1 MIDRLY
7 KNHCTGCSACVNICP
22 QNSIMMKAEH
32 DGFLYPVIDR
42 KTCIQCNLCEK
53 VCPSLVQFLDEDK
66 KEPKV
71 KAAWSL
77 DRGVRWH
84 STSGGIFTELAKS
97 FLTQGNYVV
106 GARYT
111 EKFLVEHYIIQK
123 IDEISILRQSKY
135 VQSDK
140 KEVFKQIK
148 ALLEV
153 GKKVLFVGSPCE
165 VAGLYGFLQKKY
177 TGLVTVDFV
186 CLGAN
191 SPKVYLKFL
200 EMLEEKYNSKIKKI
214 WFKNKTYGWN
224 RFSTK
229 VEFVNGDYYLK
240 DRNDDYFMR
249 GYIGQNK
256 FYTRPSCSECQYKK
270 IPRVAD
276 LTLADFWGIAN
287 KDKNLDDDMGTSL
300 VMINSSEGEKLFA
313 EIQSEIYSYD
323 CELSDALHGNMA
335 IFNSVKLDSRRN
347 DFYNDLDVLRFDKLI
362 NIYCK
367 VSIKKRS
374 VDIIKKILVYFHK
387 VFC

>member
-1 MIDRLY
+1 MIDKLSR
-7 KNHCTGCSACVNICP
+7 NRCTGCSACVNICP
-22 QNSIMMKAEH
+22 RNSIIMEAEH
-32 DGFLYPVIDR
+32 DGFLYPVINK
-42 KTCIQCNLCEK
+42 KTCIHCNLCEK
-53 VCPSLVQFLDEDK
+53 VCPSLVQILDEDK

-77 DRGVRWH
+77 DKEVRWH

-97 FLTQGNYVV
+97 FLTEGSYVV

-111 EKFLVEHYIIQK
+111 EEFLVEHYIIQT

-140 KEVFKQIK
+140 KDIFKQIK
-148 ALLEV
+148 ALLEA

-177 TGLVTVDFV
+177 AALVTVDFI

-200 EMLEEKYNSKIKKI
+200 EMLEEQYNSRVKKV

-256 FYTRPSCSECQYKK
+256 FYTRPSCLECQYKK

-287 KDKNLDDDMGTSL
+287 KDKNLDQDIGTSL
-300 VMINSSEGEKLFA
+300 IMINSSEGEKIFTD
-313 EIQSEIYSYD
+313 IQSKIYSCD
-323 CELSDALHGNMA
+323 CELADALDGNMA
-335 IFNSVKLDSRRN
+335 IFNSIKLDSRRN
-347 DFYNDLDVLRFDKLI
+347 EFFNDLDVLRFDKLI
-362 NIYCK
+362 NKYCR
-367 VSIKKRS
+367 VNKKRR
-374 VDIIKKILVYFHK
+374 IINFFKKLDYYFKKIY
-387 VFC
+387 